1 GWHRCSS
8 SARSSS
14 SDVRPAAYAQGVRLR
29 RLSEAECY
37 ARCYGATDDTV
48 RVIRLPRPRE
58 QLRRLS
64 GEQLRRL
71 FEERLDGRE
80 QEAA

>member
-1 GWHRCSS
+1 M
-8 SARSSS
+8 
-14 SDVRPAAYAQGVRLR
+14 
-29 RLSEAECY
+29 
-37 ARCYGATDDTV
+37 DDTV

-64 GEQLRRL
+64 DEQLRRL

>member
-1 GWHRCSS
+1 
-8 SARSSS
+8 
-14 SDVRPAAYAQGVRLR
+14 VRLR

-48 RVIRLPRPRE
+48 RVIRLRRPRE
-58 QLRRLS
+58 QLHRLS